1 MLLFGGGIFP
11 PILGALI
18 GAGAIICQRKHNPQL
33 TTGIR
38 WWFGKTWHWFFTAC
52 CIAWLA
58 IFPGVAILAYFFGVD
73 NAKVTLAIIL
83 TAFTL
88 LFLTFWSS
96 IQHDR
101 ISSYSSNKNTLV
113 KSLVRPDDWKT
124 IRSKN
129 K

>member
-1 MLLFGGGIFP
+1 
-11 PILGALI
+11 
-18 GAGAIICQRKHNPQL
+18 
-33 TTGIR
+33 
-38 WWFGKTWHWFFTAC
+38 
-52 CIAWLA
+52 
-58 IFPGVAILAYFFGVD
+58 VD
-73 NAKVTLAIIL
+73 DAKVTVAIIL

-88 LFLTFWSS
+88 LFLTFWSR